1 MQNTSKTS
9 AAAAPNDAQPE
20 AAKQP
25 SGLYQANHREKKMN
39 EQAIAHMFPHFE
51 PEMDV
56 YDKRRLWTN
65 MVISEWDC
73 TNLLRLLYRYETV
86 LKLNSHSENPASQVQ
101 VWYQEGSFL
110 HETR

>member
-1 MQNTSKTS
+1 
-9 AAAAPNDAQPE
+9 
-20 AAKQP
+20 
-25 SGLYQANHREKKMN
+25 
-39 EQAIAHMFPHFE
+39 MFPHFE

-73 TNLLRLLYRYETV
+73 TNMLRLLYRYETV

-101 VWYQEGSFL
+101 VSGGKFFVRDKIVNQRNAPCLVRKLSLGLTLMKY
-110 HETR
+110 T